1 MGDMSNNFNRSEF
14 ACKGEGCCNHTARIQ
29 QRLVN
34 ALQKLRENINK
45 PIIVVS
51 GYRCSKH
58 NIEVGGAKESMHVKG
73 LAADIKVDGMSVE
86 ELYEA
91 VLAIPD
97 FSNGGVGI
105 YKTWIHVDVREKKAR
120 WKG

>member
-14 ACKGEGCCNHTARIQ
+14 ACKGKGCCNHAARIQ

-73 LAADIKVDGMSVE
+73 LAADIRVDGMSIQ

-91 VLAIPD
+91 VLAIPA
-97 FSNGGVGI
+97 FSDGGVGI
-105 YKTWIHVDVREKKAR
+105 YKTWIHVDIREKKAR